1 MIGWKC
7 KYSNIFSRPVLI
19 GRGLDHEKKD
29 FWKKV
34 VLKTFTLCIFEC
46 AKVHYKDIGNDEI
59 GGTPVP
65 IPNTEVKPYDAEDT
79 LNESLGENM
88 GLPIFLYNLA

>member
-1 MIGWKC
+1 MEESSFK
-7 KYSNIFSRPVLI
+7 
-19 GRGLDHEKKD
+19 E
-29 FWKKV
+29 
-34 VLKTFTLCIFEC
+34 TFTLCIFEC

>member
-1 MIGWKC
+1 MK
-7 KYSNIFSRPVLI
+7 NFLAE
-19 GRGLDHEKKD
+19 EKR
-29 FWKKV
+29 
-34 VLKTFTLCIFEC
+34 KTFTLCIFEC

-79 LNESLGENM
+79 LDENLGENM
-88 GLPIFLYNLA
+88 GLPIFLYNPT